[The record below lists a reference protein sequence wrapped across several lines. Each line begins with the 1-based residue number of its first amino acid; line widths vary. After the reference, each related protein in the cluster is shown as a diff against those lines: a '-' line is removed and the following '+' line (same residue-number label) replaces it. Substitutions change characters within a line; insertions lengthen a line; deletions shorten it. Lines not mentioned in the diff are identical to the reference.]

1 MKLKG
6 TASLALL
13 LSGALALGAC
23 TSDAGTTD
31 STSGDTTAATSEAP
45 AEEGTEGEGEGGEA
59 AEDPTTSEDPCL
71 HELGITES
79 QAGEVKY
86 TAGKPEWTGY
96 NSITADTYSTYN
108 SVISAMMSSGFTY
121 YGTDGS
127 LCLDEGYGT
136 VEVKSEDPLIV
147 EYTIADD
154 AVWSDGTPITIN
166 DYLLDWAAQNPE
178 FVAPGFIGGNGEPV
192 FNHVSSSLAEKVP
205 DGPKGEVGGKTFTI
219 EYSSPDP
226 DYMINVGSA
235 LPAHV
240 VAEQS
245 GITPEELAQAILD
258 KDAET
263 VKSVADFWN
272 DGWIWNP
279 GELPAD
285 LDMAPSSGP
294 YKLKEG
300 GWQAGTSLTLTANEN
315 YWGEPPATQE
325 MIFRFLD
332 DAGQA
337 QALQNGDV
345 QVIAPQATVDTVPQL
360 EAMGENIAVYQHST
374 LTWEH
379 LDYNF
384 REDNVMSDLLVREA
398 FAMCVPRQQIVD
410 NLIKPI
416 NPDTVLMNA
425 REVFPFQEDYE
436 AVTAESY
443 DGRYDQVDIE
453 GAKAKLEEA
462 GVSTPVEVRI
472 GYSAGNQ
479 RRQETVALIQ
489 SVCKDAGFDVKDASS
504 DTFFQTE
511 LPNGDYEIALFAW
524 AGSGQI
530 TSGQNIYAT
539 GRPQNYGEYS
549 SETVDEAYNTLVS
562 TLDEQ
567 VHLEQTKIIEKE
579 LWDTLYGL
587 PIYAHPGV
595 VGADAA
601 LENIRPTS
609 TQSQV
614 SWNAFQW
621 VAAS

>member
-45 AEEGTEGEGEGGEA
+45 AEEGTEGEGGEA

-96 NSITADTYSTYN
+96 NSMTADTYSTYN

-121 YGTDGS
+121 FGTDGS
-127 LCLDEGYGT
+127 LCVDENYGT

-178 FVAPGFIGGNGEPV
+178 FVAPGFIGGDAEPV

-226 DYMINVGSA
+226 DYMINVTSA
-235 LPAHV
+235 LPSHV

-245 GITPEELAQAILD
+245 GMTPEELAQAILD
-258 KDAET
+258 KDGET
-263 VKSVADFWN
+263 VKKAAKFWN
-272 DGWIWNP
+272 EGWIWNP

-285 LDMAPSSGP
+285 LDIAPSSGP

-300 GWQAGTSLTLTANEN
+300 GWLAGTSLTLTANDK
-315 YWGEPPATQE
+315 YWGEPPATSE
-325 MIFRFLD
+325 MIFRFLE

-384 REDNVMSDLLVREA
+384 RENNVMSDLLVREA

-416 NPDTVLMNA
+416 NPDTVVMNA
-425 REVFPFQEDYE
+425 REVFPFQENYE
-436 AVTAESY
+436 AVVAESY

-453 GAKAKLEEA
+453 GAKAKLAEA
-462 GVSTPVEVRI
+462 GVETPVKVRI
-472 GYSAGNQ
+472 GYAAGNQ

-489 SVCKDAGFDVKDASS
+489 SVCKDAGFDVVDAAS
-504 DTFFQTE
+504 DTFFEKE
-511 LPNGDYEIALFAW
+511 LGNGDYEIALFAW
-524 AGSGQI
+524 SGSGQI

-539 GRPQNYGEYS
+539 GRQQNYGEYS
-549 SETVDEAYNTLVS
+549 SETVDKAYDTLVS

-595 VGADAA
+595 VGADAS
-601 LENIRPTS
+601 LENIRPTA